1 MTATDARTAP
11 PAKPPADPSGTRRPR
26 KPNKHNKAAL
36 LFLAPWLIG
45 LLGLT
50 VGPMIVSAYYSLT
63 DFDFLNPPNF
73 TGLENYE
80 RLLNDPRY
88 LRALVNTIVY
98 VLVSVPLR
106 LAVALGVAMILKK
119 AVRGVGIYRAAF
131 YLPSLL
137 GGSVA
142 VAVLWRQVFDGG
154 GLVNQVLALV
164 GIEGA
169 DWINSPQYALG
180 TLILLA
186 AWQFGSPMLIFLA
199 GLQQVPQDLYEAA
212 EIDGAG
218 AWRRFWKVTIPLI
231 TPVILFNLVMQ
242 MITAFQT
249 FTPSFVVSNGTG
261 GPLDSTLLYTLYL
274 YQRAFQNFEM
284 GYASAMAWVLLAII
298 AVMTLLVFRSSRKW
312 VFYGDG
318 R

>member
-1 MTATDARTAP
+1 VTTATV
-11 PAKPPADPSGTRRPR
+11 TRPEPR
-26 KPNKHNKAAL
+26 KRHHKHNLVAL
-36 LFLAPWLIG
+36 VFLAPWLAG

-50 VGPMIVSAYYSLT
+50 VGPMIVSLYYSFT
-63 DFDFLNPPNF
+63 DFDFLNVPNLV
-73 TGLENYE
+73 GLDNYE

-88 LRALVNTIVY
+88 LRSLANTLIYVIVA
-98 VLVSVPLR
+98 VPLR
-106 LAVALGVAMILKK
+106 LAVALAVAMVLKK

-142 VAVLWRQVFDGG
+142 VAVLWRQVFDGD
-154 GLVNQVLALV
+154 GLFNQVLALV
-164 GIEGA
+164 GIQGE
-169 DWINSPQYALG
+169 DWISTPQYALG

-199 GLQQVPQDLYEAA
+199 GLQQIPTDLYEAA
-212 EIDGAG
+212 AIDGAG
-218 AWRRFWKVTIPLI
+218 AWTRDRKITVPLL

-249 FTPSFVVSNGTG
+249 FTPSFVISNGTG

-274 YQRAFQNFEM
+274 YMRAFGNFEM

-298 AVMTLLVFRSSRKW
+298 AIMTFLVFRSAGRW
-312 VFYGDG
+312 VFYGDE